1 MTLEQLRLGKEAK
14 MGVTIHKK
22 KTTGDWYVWIR
33 HKGQRTSR
41 KVGKDRR
48 TAMKVATEY
57 RKKMVLGEVDYSNG
71 RGKNRKGV
79 LFGEFC
85 QDYLEN
91 VAKHRLK
98 YNSWQSYPAAD

>member
-1 MTLEQLRLGKEAK
+1 
-14 MGVTIHKK
+14 MGVTLYKK
-22 KTTGDWYVWIR
+22 KTTGNWYVCIR

-41 KVGKDRR
+41 KVGKDYR
-48 TAMKVATEY
+48 TAKKVATEY
-57 RKKMVLGEVDYSNG
+57 RKKMVLGEVDFSNG

-85 QDYLEN
+85 HDFLEN

-98 YNSWQSYPAAD
+98 RNS